1 MKRTLALLPL
11 LLILLSAQSIE
22 EKKASLTSKS
32 SGLAGA
38 DRDRIAEINDR
49 LAAHRGQLRF
59 LFEEADR
66 LHQSGGTERQ
76 FRTILGQINKVR
88 DEISSVQ
95 ARWREEAV
103 HMGSE
108 EAYALWHQPWTTI
121 EQLIMDYGSQDFVY
135 LIPPEVRGLQLSLT
149 SNLPIPRESWDEM
162 LQLILAHNGVGMR
175 QLNPFLRQLYLST
188 LDQSEIS
195 FITSERGELRT
206 IPAKSRVCFVLTP
219 SGPDVH
225 AIHDFLGRFVD
236 PMTSSIHAVGS
247 QLFLLSSIEGV
258 QQMLKLYDFIE
269 ANCGKREYALIP
281 LCRITAEEMASIL
294 SLYFAS
300 SAETDY
306 SCDPLTSMG
315 PRILAL
321 PHLSSSLFVA
331 GSEQEV
337 AQARQLC
344 KEIEEQVQDPKQM
357 TVYWYRVKHSDPLQ
371 LADILAQVYGLL
383 TGDVVE
389 QGFVAEGGGGGGIG
403 DRLPGQC
410 PTFPCVPTYDPAMIA
425 VKPPPVTS
433 RQPLQAGGNPTRIGN
448 FITDPKTGTIIMVV
462 QQETVPQLKCLMRR
476 LDIPKKM
483 VQIDVLLVEKK
494 ICCASKFGLDLL
506 RIGDH
511 ASNANRFAIDW
522 DNRPG
527 AKHHGILH
535 FLLGQAKSRYFPA
548 WDILYNFL
556 MSQEDMRI
564 NANPSV
570 TTVNQ
575 TPASIR
581 LVEEISLDMGAFI
594 DPDQN
599 NTILGRS
606 FTRAQYGIQLNITP
620 TINEGID
627 EEWGGRP
634 YSFIT
639 LNTDVLFD
647 TPQEGHH
654 HNDRPRVLRRQ
665 ITNQVRIEDGQTVIL
680 GGLRSKIAEDRSTSL
695 PFLGELPGIGKFFS
709 STQMKDNSTEM
720 FIFIT
725 PHIVVDA
732 EEEMRCFI
740 CRRMR
745 ERPGDLPEWLEC
757 LERARCYQQRRTF
770 CRTLQILFGQP
781 KNYFC
786 CQ

>member
-1 MKRTLALLPL
+1 VKQRLLLLLALVLF
-11 LLILLSAQSIE
+11 SAQSIE
-22 EKKASLTSKS
+22 EKKASLIGRPSA
-32 SGLAGA
+32 LAGA
-38 DRDRIAEINDR
+38 DRDRLTEVNDR
-49 LAAHRGQLRF
+49 ILAHRGQLRF
-59 LFEEADR
+59 LFEEAER
-66 LHQSGGTERQ
+66 LHQTGASERQ
-76 FRTILGQINKVR
+76 FRTLLKQIGKVR
-88 DEISSVQ
+88 DEISVIQS
-95 ARWREEAV
+95 RWRDEAA
-103 HMGSE
+103 HTGKE

-121 EQLIMDYGSQDFVY
+121 EQLIMDYGSQDYVY
-135 LIPPEVRGLQLSLT
+135 LIPPEVRGLQLSVA

-162 LQLILAHNGVGMR
+162 LQLILAHNGVGVR

-195 FITSERGELRT
+195 FITSDRNELRT
-206 IPAKSRVCFVLTP
+206 IPTKSRVCFVLTP
-219 SGPDVH
+219 SGPDIH
-225 AIHDFLGRFVD
+225 AVHDFLGRFID
-236 PMTSSIHAVGS
+236 PMTSSIHSVGG
-247 QLFLLSSIEGV
+247 QLFLLSSIEGIN
-258 QQMLKLYDFIE
+258 QTLKLYDFIE

-281 LCRITAEEMASIL
+281 LTRISAEEMSSIL
-294 SLYFAS
+294 SLYFLS
-300 SAETDY
+300 SSETDL
-306 SCDPLTSMG
+306 SRDSSSSSG

-321 PHLSSSLFVA
+321 PNLASSLFVA

-337 AQARQLC
+337 TQARQLC
-344 KEIEEQVQDPKQM
+344 RELEAQVEDPHQM

-383 TGDVVE
+383 TGDLVE
-389 QGFVAEGGGGGGIG
+389 QGFVAEGEGGGGIG

-425 VKPPPVTS
+425 VKPPPVTT
-433 RQPLQAGGNPTRIGN
+433 RQPQQIGGDPVRAGN

-462 QQETVPQLKCLMRR
+462 QQDMLSQLKCLLRR
-476 LDIPKKM
+476 LDIPKRM

-494 ICCASKFGLDLL
+494 IVCASKFGLDLL
-506 RIGDH
+506 RIGDN
-511 ASNANRFAIDW
+511 ASNTNRFDLDW

-527 AKHHGILH
+527 ARQHGILSF
-535 FLLGQAKSRYFPA
+535 FLSQAKSHAFPA
-548 WDILYNFL
+548 WDILYHFM

-564 NANPSV
+564 NNNPSV

-620 TINEGID
+620 TINEGVD
-627 EEWGGRP
+627 ENGFGP
-634 YSFIT
+634 FNFIT

-647 TPQEGHH
+647 TPQETHH
-654 HNDRPRVLRRQ
+654 HHSDRPRVLRRQ
-665 ITNQVRIEDGQTVIL
+665 ISNQVRIEDGQTVIL

-725 PHIVVDA
+725 PHIVIDP
-732 EEEMRCFI
+732 EEEMRCFL

-745 ERPGDLPEWLEC
+745 ERPGDLPEWLDC
-757 LERARCYQQRRTF
+757 LERARCYQRGRTF
-770 CRTLQILFGQP
+770 CRSLQILFGQP